1 MKTKRTITSIGTG
14 PPLAPENV
22 VTKRMSRLAVAGIFL
37 AALGLP
43 AGAAV
48 AQDDADVEAKIANAM
63 SAGPLGITA
72 DATILDWA
80 FDDSGKFVVLRPGTN
95 GWSCA
100 PDDPAT
106 PANDPVCYD
115 QEWLDWTYAFVA
127 GEAPNVT
134 KPGFSY
140 MYQGGDTASNT
151 DPALTEP
158 APGEDWVHSGPHVMV
173 ILPASVDVSG
183 LSTAH
188 DSPDPN
194 VMWAGTPYEHI
205 MWPVGGT
212 SELPDMPV
220 MPVMPDEAP

>member
-1 MKTKRTITSIGTG
+1 METKRTISPIDKGL
-14 PPLAPENV
+14 PIAPGNI
-22 VTKRMSRLAVAGIFL
+22 VTNQMSKLAVAVLGL

-43 AGAAV
+43 AGAV
-48 AQDDADVEAKIANAM
+48 IAQDDADAEAKVANAT

-72 DATILDWA
+72 DATILDNA
-80 FDDSGKFVVLRPGTN
+80 FDADGKFVVLREGTN
-95 GWSCA
+95 GWFCF

-115 QEWLDWTYAFVA
+115 EAWLDWVYAFWA

-173 ILPASVDVSG
+173 ILPASVDVAG

-220 MPVMPDEAP
+220 MPVMPDEAS